1 MEQTVLG
8 ARIRD
13 ARKAADLSQE
23 QLSALL
29 DIPRSAISE
38 IENGRRGLS
47 ASELFAM
54 SKHLRRR
61 LDYFVGE
68 RNEPVP
74 KPESFNVRFRSLQLR
89 AGDADTVF
97 RFEQRCRDY
106 KWLEEILTAPMLTQ
120 PPAYP
125 LGDPVSWAEAKVQ
138 GEKLAVQE
146 RNRLALGFDPVR
158 DPFDIVESQGVRVI
172 LMDLET
178 PEVSGVFH
186 FDDELG
192 ACILINTA
200 CHPNRRPYDL
210 MHEYCHVLVD
220 RFEGTDRITDL
231 GDSADP
237 IERRADAFAASFLLP
252 EQGVERFLATRG
264 VARGAVEY
272 LDIFYVMTAFGASF
286 QATVYRLKELGFLE
300 DYRAD
305 AYLTSRNVTEMARRI
320 RRAEGV
326 EDVDF
331 DDPAQR
337 RFGQLALRA
346 YKQGKISIGRVAEL
360 LDVDS
365 WRQGNSLGCGA
376 WMSRVWLIRAASD
389 RRPAATRHAC
399 RVARAG
405 CLYHDQLP
413 AD

>member
-23 QLSALL
+23 QLSELL
-29 DIPRSAISE
+29 EIPRSAVSE

-47 ASELFAM
+47 ASELFAI

-68 RNEPVP
+68 RAEPALQ
-74 KPESFNVRFRSLQLR
+74 PESFNVRFRSLHLR

-106 KWLEEILTAPMLTQ
+106 KWLEEALDAPLLTKPPTYPLAAPMSL
-120 PPAYP
+120 A
-125 LGDPVSWAEAKVQ
+125 VAKAQ
-138 GEKLAVQE
+138 GEELARQE

-158 DPFDIVESQGVRVI
+158 DPFDVVESQGVRVI
-172 LMDLET
+172 LMGLET
-178 PEVSGVFH
+178 PDVSGIFH

-192 ACILINTA
+192 ACILVNTA

-210 MHEYCHVLVD
+210 MHEYCHVLAD
-220 RFEGTDRITDL
+220 RFEGADRITDA
-231 GDSADP
+231 GGSPDP

-252 EQGVERFLATRG
+252 AQGVERFLATRG
-264 VARGAVEY
+264 VKQDSAEY
-272 LDIFYVMTAFGASF
+272 LDIFYVMAAFGASF
-286 QATVYRLKELGFLE
+286 QATVYRLKELGFLQ

-305 AYLTSRNVTEMARRI
+305 AYLTSRNVTEMTRRI
-320 RRAEGV
+320 RRAEGID
-326 EDVDF
+326 DVDF
-331 DDPAQR
+331 DNPAQR

-346 YKQGKISIGRVAEL
+346 YKQGKVSIGRVAEL
-360 LDVDS
+360 LDVDLLEA
-365 WRQGNSLGCGA
+365 RDLA
-376 WMSRVWLIRAASD
+376 WWWSVDESSAVDLS
-389 RRPAATRHAC
+389 HE
-399 RVARAG
+399 
-405 CLYHDQLP
+405 
-413 AD
+413 